1 MGTLAN
7 HAVIPGRSA
16 GSSPERMTPDG
27 HAVRAEFVAFF
38 SLPAMFMGSGLGAVR
53 RPGMTG

>member
-1 MGTLAN
+1 
-7 HAVIPGRSA
+7 
-16 GSSPERMTPDG
+16 MTTDG

-38 SLPAMFMGSGLGAVR
+38 SLPTMFMGSGLGAVR